1 MDKEALDIPDILKDD
16 NSDVSM
22 PGSSQEE
29 VRVVDR
35 FQDANAGSLDVSR
48 RINKRQ
54 RAKDK
59 NQMAR
64 VCDAMAK
71 AKALEVGA
79 LHPRTLQEL
88 GEVRQA
94 PLKQGDRLSCKDALF
109 VKVGELCEMHAKTF
123 VCNNMKTNA
132 SKNVDRAVVCKC
144 HDKECAFSV
153 N

>member
-29 VRVVDR
+29 VRAVDR
-35 FQDANAGSLDVSR
+35 FQDANAGSLAFSR

-64 VCDAMAK
+64 VCDAMAR
-71 AKALEVGA
+71 AKALEAVFWCA
-79 LHPRTLQEL
+79 EIQTHNVETRHES
-88 GEVRQA
+88 V
-94 PLKQGDRLSCKDALF
+94 
-109 VKVGELCEMHAKTF
+109 MHLLL
-123 VCNNMKTNA
+123 
-132 SKNVDRAVVCKC
+132 
-144 HDKECAFSV
+144 
-153 N
+153 

>member
-1 MDKEALDIPDILKDD
+1 MEKEALDIPDILKDD

-29 VRVVDR
+29 VRAVDR

-64 VCDAMAK
+64 VCDAMAR
-71 AKALEVGA
+71 AKALEAGP

-109 VKVGELCEMHAKTF
+109 VKVGEFGLKGPAELK
-123 VCNNMKTNA
+123 
-132 SKNVDRAVVCKC
+132 SDRIQL
-144 HDKECAFSV
+144 
-153 N
+153 